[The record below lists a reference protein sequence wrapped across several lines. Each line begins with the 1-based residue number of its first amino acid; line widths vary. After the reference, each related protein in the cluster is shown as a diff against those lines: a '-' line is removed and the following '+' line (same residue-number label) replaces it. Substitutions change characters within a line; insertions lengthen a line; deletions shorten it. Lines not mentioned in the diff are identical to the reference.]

1 MKKTVYLLSCA
12 LIPLFVLSGCVTTG
26 STGTM
31 QYDINELKAKVRD
44 LEKGGKPDEQ
54 QEATGMAVSDL
65 HIKVQALTEEVR
77 ALTGRLDES
86 QHGLDRDSLKM
97 TENREALILRIN
109 DLETAVNQLKEQQ
122 SAEAVTAPETKVQE
136 PENKAKDAYMKAFNT
151 FKENNYS
158 EARDK
163 FQSILDNYPENAYS
177 DNARFWIGESYYKEK
192 NYEEAILAYEELLKQ
207 NPKSDKVPGAMLKQ
221 GLAFYELNDQETG
234 KLILEKLISKYPK
247 TEYAQR
253 ARKKVNP
260 VSSKNK

>member
-12 LIPLFVLSGCVTTG
+12 LIPLFVLSGCITPG
-26 STGTM
+26 STGTIR
-31 QYDINELKAKVRD
+31 YDINELKVKVRN
-44 LEKGGKPDEQ
+44 LEEGGKPDEQ
-54 QEATGMAVSDL
+54 QEAAGMAVSNL
-65 HIKVQALTEEVR
+65 HMKVQALTEEVR

-86 QHGLDRDSLKM
+86 QHISDRRSRETAESK
-97 TENREALILRIN
+97 EALIARIN
-109 DLETAVNQLKEQQ
+109 DLETAVNQLKEQR

-136 PENKAKDAYMKAFNT
+136 PENKAKDAYMKAFNI
-151 FKENNYS
+151 FKENKYS

-163 FQSILDNYPENAYS
+163 FQSILDNYPENEYS
-177 DNARFWIGESYYKEK
+177 DNARFWIGESYYKEN

-234 KLILEKLISKYPK
+234 KLILDKLISKYPK

-260 VSSKNK
+260 VSSKKK